1 MKTTFPLLAAAY
13 LLTVVFVASGVT
25 AFAPSVVRPTVV
37 ATKVTTTSTTT
48 AVNLFGFGEKV
59 KEKKTTE
66 VPTEELA
73 TTNGETATKGV
84 TVDDEDEE
92 CVVPEEKEQ
101 NEAQKLF
108 SKIKD
113 AGVAGSISLFLWEG
127 AFWAISIPV
136 AIFGYTSL
144 AGHFPDLTDSDD
156 LAKVGAEAFAFANV
170 ARLALPL
177 RIALA
182 VSTIPW
188 VQENIV
194 DRFLSKKDSEEQC
207 EPGN

>member
-1 MKTTFPLLAAAY
+1 MKTTFPLACLLAAFS
-13 LLTVVFVASGVT
+13 TGVVS
-25 AFAPSVVRPTVV
+25 AFAPSVGRPTVT
-37 ATKVTTTSTTT
+37 TKVTTSTTV
-48 AVNLFGFGEKV
+48 VNLFGFGEKV
-59 KEKKTTE
+59 KEKTATEEETTTE
-66 VPTEELA
+66 TPTTELA
-73 TTNGETATKGV
+73 TNGDAAKGV
-84 TVDDEDEE
+84 MVDDE
-92 CVVPEEKEQ
+92 CVIPEEQ

-136 AIFGYTSL
+136 AIFGFTSL
-144 AGHFPDLTDSDD
+144 AGKFPDLTDSED

-194 DRFLSKKDSEEQC
+194 DKFLTKDEEENC
-207 EPGN
+207 EPSN